1 MARVLVTGAT
11 GFIGQH
17 LVQHFLKYNHDVICL
32 VRDNL
37 RKSRFKSDEQSDKI
51 RCVVGDITDLVSLRR
66 AIKKCDLVINLAG
79 VTKSLSRR
87 ELFAVNQRGV
97 ANVARVCAERTT
109 PPTLIHVSSISAAG
123 TQPGLQ
129 VVNANPVDRPVS
141 NYGRSKLAGELA
153 LRRYAS
159 RAPISIL
166 RPTIVFGEGDRDV
179 WPIFHSIHHYGWAFL
194 SPFASHH
201 FSFIHAADLSQAIR
215 LVAFRGERLGGSN
228 AEGTYYAADPEALS
242 FEQFAHAVGKCLGR
256 NHTRILATPRWLTYL
271 LGGLCSLGSQFTRK
285 PFVIS
290 YDKARE
296 ANAGSWC
303 CDASGLSALGFQPV
317 PLRFRLQQT
326 ADWYRRQGWLPQETQ
341 PAERTEQTP
350 AEELVES
357 VTSMGKH
364 ASSW

>member
-17 LVQHFLKYNHDVICL
+17 LVQHLVKFNHDVVCL
-32 VRDNL
+32 VRDDWK
-37 RKSRFKSDEQSDKI
+37 KSRFQSDEI
-51 RCVVGDITDLVSLRR
+51 RWVVGDVMDLVSLKR
-66 AIKKCDLVINLAG
+66 AIKKCDLVMNLAG

-87 ELFAVNQRGV
+87 ELFAVNEKGV
-97 ANVARVCAERTT
+97 ANVARACADRTT
-109 PPTLIHVSSISAAG
+109 PPTLIHVSSISASG
-123 TQPGLQ
+123 TQPGLR

-141 NYGRSKLAGELA
+141 TYGSSKLAGELA

-179 WPIFHSIHHYGWAFL
+179 WPIFQSIHHLGWAFL
-194 SPFASHH
+194 STFARHH

-215 LVAFRGERLGGSN
+215 LVAFRGERLGGST
-228 AEGTYYAADPEALS
+228 AAGTYYAADPEAVS
-242 FEQFAHAVGKCLGR
+242 FEQFAHAVGKCLDR
-256 NHTRILATPRWLTYL
+256 NRTRILAAPRLFTYL
-271 LGGLCSLGSQFTRK
+271 LGGLCSLGSQLTRK
-285 PFVIS
+285 PFVMS

-296 ANAGSWC
+296 ANAGPWC

-317 PLRFRLQQT
+317 PLQFRLQQT
-326 ADWYRRQGWLPQETQ
+326 VDWYRRQGWLPPETQ
-341 PAERTEQTP
+341 SAERTDQAP

-357 VTSMGKH
+357 VTSIGKQ
-364 ASSW
+364 ASNW

>member
-17 LVQHFLKYNHDVICL
+17 LVQHLVKFNHDVICL
-32 VRDNL
+32 VRDHL
-37 RKSRFKSDEQSDKI
+37 KKSRFESDEI
-51 RCVVGDITDLVSLRR
+51 RCVVGDITDLVSLKR
-66 AIKKCDLVINLAG
+66 AIKTCDLVMNLAG

-87 ELFAVNQRGV
+87 ELFAVNERGV

-109 PPTLIHVSSISAAG
+109 PPALIHVSSISASG

-129 VVNANPVDRPVS
+129 VVNDNPVDRPVS
-141 NYGRSKLAGELA
+141 NYGSSKLAGELA

-179 WPIFHSIHHYGWAFL
+179 WPIFQSIHHCGWAFL
-194 SPFASHH
+194 SPFARRH

-215 LVAFRGERLGGSN
+215 LVAFGGERLGGSH
-228 AEGTYYAADPEALS
+228 AGGTYYAADPEALS
-242 FEQFAHAVGKCLGR
+242 FEQFAHAVGKCLDR
-256 NHTRILATPRWLTYL
+256 NHTRILATPRLFTYL

-285 PFVIS
+285 PFVMS
-290 YDKARE
+290 CDKARE
-296 ANAGSWC
+296 ANAGPWC
-303 CDASGLSALGFQPV
+303 CDVSGLSALGFQTV
-317 PLRFRLQQT
+317 PLRSRLQQT
-326 ADWYRRQGWLPQETQ
+326 ADWYRRQGWLPQVTQ
-341 PAERTEQTP
+341 AAERTAQAP
-350 AEELVES
+350 AEECVES

-364 ASSW
+364 VSSW